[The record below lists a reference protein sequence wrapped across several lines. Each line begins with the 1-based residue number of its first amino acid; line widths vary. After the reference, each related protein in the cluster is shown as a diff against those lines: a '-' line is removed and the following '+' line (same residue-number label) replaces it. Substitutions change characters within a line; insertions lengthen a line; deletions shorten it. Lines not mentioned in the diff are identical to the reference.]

1 MNEKQYQQATEQ
13 EEKKRKESNI
23 IRCSCG
29 HENEQ
34 DALFCENCGSSFD
47 QSPRECPVCGEL
59 NSGVYCVFC
68 GANIEG
74 VMCEKCNTL
83 QHSEFCSQCGE
94 PLSDIAIELVRSS
107 TESITVTE
115 MSENEAFSIMK
126 DLHDSLTPQM
136 QKEQEKKRQRIILLS
151 ERKYFNDREVRI
163 EGYYSSDNYKVINID
178 PEEMQEIKATIER
191 LRRFTR
197 AENKRTDAVI
207 KEREDRA
214 RAEAQAKAEA
224 QRLQKERD
232 LDRISG
238 VWILTKKNISCVMKI
253 QCNGLSICG
262 TAHFKEFDAERIDE
276 MIGQLDNDKILLQ
289 TKSMKVISVSDG
301 WTHKPVKFL
310 GSLSFFGNKII
321 GYHQRGY
328 HRWKWIFVKQ

>member
-107 TESITVTE
+107 TE
-115 MSENEAFSIMK
+115 
-126 DLHDSLTPQM
+126 
-136 QKEQEKKRQRIILLS
+136 
-151 ERKYFNDREVRI
+151 
-163 EGYYSSDNYKVINID
+163 
-178 PEEMQEIKATIER
+178 
-191 LRRFTR
+191 
-197 AENKRTDAVI
+197 
-207 KEREDRA
+207 
-214 RAEAQAKAEA
+214 
-224 QRLQKERD
+224 
-232 LDRISG
+232 
-238 VWILTKKNISCVMKI
+238 
-253 QCNGLSICG
+253 
-262 TAHFKEFDAERIDE
+262 
-276 MIGQLDNDKILLQ
+276 
-289 TKSMKVISVSDG
+289 
-301 WTHKPVKFL
+301 
-310 GSLSFFGNKII
+310 
-321 GYHQRGY
+321 
-328 HRWKWIFVKQ
+328 